1 MGCLGQRGGTKWMLG
16 WCTCTCICCCVSQNA
31 FVKERE
37 YTLRVFINNWN
48 NTVGIGYNI
57 QAKLDREV
65 STEFRGYSRD
75 KHGRLEAHHE
85 QVEHLFLTIE
95 ETDLVQDHQQRAQVM
110 RNPWHKLWD
119 NRWPIRDSLW
129 HLWPD
134 SRLCM
139 VHSPAQ
145 HQLMADHRPHKAM
158 VGHRPHKAMVL
169 QLLATRAGRSP
180 SRRRWDPIRTEDPLS
195 NNNSIDC
202 ELNSELG
209 DRL

>member
-1 MGCLGQRGGTKWMLG
+1 MG
-16 WCTCTCICCCVSQNA
+16 CCVSQNA

-95 ETDLVQDHQQRAQVM
+95 ETDPGPGPSATGASNAQPMAQTMGQQMANPGQPMAPMAGQPPVYGAQ
-110 RNPWHKLWD
+110 PGAA
-119 NRWPIRDSLW
+119 PAYGG
-129 HLWPD
+129 PP
-134 SRLCM
+134 
-139 VHSPAQ
+139 PAQ
-145 HQLMADHRPHKAM
+145 GYGGPPPAQGYACPPPAQ
-158 VGHRPHKAMVL
+158 GYGCPPPA
-169 QLLATRAGRSP
+169 QGYGAPAPGYQGRQVAQQAP
-180 SRRRWDPIRTEDPLS
+180 MGS
-195 NNNSIDC
+195 NPYRGPTQQQQFN
-202 ELNSELG
+202 
-209 DRL
+209 

>member
-16 WCTCTCICCCVSQNA
+16 WCTYTCICCCVSQNA

-95 ETDLVQDHQQRAQVM
+95 ETDLVQDHRQRVQVM

-119 NRWPIRDSLW
+119 NRWPIRTAYGTYGRTAARTRLW
-129 HLWPD
+129 WATTCT
-134 SRLCM
+134 RLCLPTA
-139 VHSPAQ
+139 S
-145 HQLMADHRPHKAM
+145 
-158 VGHRPHKAMVL
+158 
-169 QLLATRAGRSP
+169 TRLWLPTARTRLWCSSSWLPGQAGRPAGADGIQSVP
-180 SRRRWDPIRTEDPLS
+180 RTHSATTIQLIVS
-195 NNNSIDC
+195 
-202 ELNSELG
+202 
-209 DRL
+209 